1 MLSTVTAPLA
11 EDGFYVFPVAV
22 VEETFKQ
29 NGITGAEDIRSVSA
43 AKLREIFGA
52 DAALYIDITSY
63 GSTYMVV
70 SSETRVTANARLV
83 DLRNGKVLWTGNAT
97 ASDSEN
103 DNNNGGIIGM
113 LVQAAVKQI
122 SSTIADKGHDIAGLT
137 SYRLLSASQTDGLL
151 YGPRSPNYAKQAM
164 R

>member
-1 MLSTVTAPLA
+1 MTS
-11 EDGFYVFPVAV
+11 
-22 VEETFKQ
+22 
-29 NGITGAEDIRSVSA
+29 AEDIRSVSA

-70 SSETRVTANARLV
+70 SSETRVTANAKLV

-97 ASDSEN
+97 ASDNEN
-103 DNNNGGIIGM
+103 SNNNGGIIGM

-122 SSTIADKGHDIAGLT
+122 SSTMSDKGHDIAGLT
-137 SYRLLSASQTDGLL
+137 SYRLLSATQTDSLL
-151 YGPRSPNYAKQAM
+151 YGPRSPEYGKTVT